1 MEFVTENDK
10 RELTVDSVTREGLSE
25 VTFKLKS

>member
-1 MEFVTENDK
+1 MEFVTENNK
-10 RELTVDSVTREGLSE
+10 RELTVDSVTREVLNE